1 LALSKNW
8 LSSRNFS
15 NIVDNRLSRSY
26 WPVFLLFSVVAMEKA
41 GVIWQV
47 SQPLH
52 RTKSQINPH
61 PGILMDNSGPVN
73 SASGKAANSSMA
85 SRKKEPPA
93 VERPVSLKILADY
106 LGLCPAT
113 VSVVLNNVPGRSI
126 PHETRERV
134 RAAARKFNY
143 QPSLLARSLRK
154 QRTFTIGVLVP
165 ELSDGYHTMVM
176 SGIGDHLMQ
185 EGYFYFSAHHRH
197 RADLVEEYPRLFM
210 GRGAEGIIAIDT
222 ALEHELPIPV
232 VAVAGHK
239 KIAGVTNVALDH
251 RRAAELALRH
261 LHQLGH
267 RHIAFMRGQPFSSDS
282 DDRWRSIV
290 AIAREIDIEIRPE
303 LTIQLEKDLSSPELG
318 YPVVQQLLQNKRRFS
333 AIVSFNDIAAI
344 GAIRALRDANL
355 RVPDDISVVGF
366 DDIKAAAYHNPSL
379 TTIRQ
384 PLHDM
389 GQSAAR
395 ILLQRIQGFKEYPK
409 EFAVPP
415 ELIIRESTAP
425 PNARSRRR

>member
-1 LALSKNW
+1 MQPSQ
-8 LSSRNFS
+8 
-15 NIVDNRLSRSY
+15 
-26 WPVFLLFSVVAMEKA
+26 P
-41 GVIWQV
+41 GVI
-47 SQPLH
+47 L
-52 RTKSQINPH
+52 
-61 PGILMDNSGPVN
+61 
-73 SASGKAANSSMA
+73 KAAKGGPEA
-85 SRKKEPPA
+85 SRLGAKSGDSMVQNKKDQK
-93 VERPVSLKILADY
+93 RSDKPVSLKILADY

-113 VSVVLNNVPGRSI
+113 VSLVLNNVPGRSI
-126 PHETRERV
+126 PQETRERV

-154 QRTFTIGVLVP
+154 QRTFTVGVLVP

-197 RADLVEEYPRLFM
+197 KPDLVEEYPRLLM

-222 ALEHELPIPV
+222 ALEHELAVPV

-239 KIAGVTNVALDH
+239 KISGVTNVVLDH
-251 RRAAELALRH
+251 RHAAELALRH

-282 DDRWRSIV
+282 DYRWRSIV
-290 AIAREIDIEIRPE
+290 AVARELNIEIRPE
-303 LTIQLEKDLSSPELG
+303 LTIQLEKDLTSPELG
-318 YPVVQQLLQNKRRFS
+318 YPVVQQLLQLKRRFT
-333 AIVSFNDIAAI
+333 ALVSFNDIAAI

-355 RVPDDISVVGF
+355 SVPDDVSVVGF

-395 ILLQRIQGFKEYPK
+395 ILLQRIQGFKDYPK
-409 EFAVPP
+409 ECAVPP

-425 PNARSRRR
+425 VSGRSR

>member
-1 LALSKNW
+1 MLMQP
-8 LSSRNFS
+8 S
-15 NIVDNRLSRSY
+15 NDEDGKRTGLKTRHYGGENRKPSGDGGESE
-26 WPVFLLFSVVAMEKA
+26 VAARKEKQN
-41 GVIWQV
+41 G
-47 SQPLH
+47 
-52 RTKSQINPH
+52 
-61 PGILMDNSGPVN
+61 G
-73 SASGKAANSSMA
+73 
-85 SRKKEPPA
+85 
-93 VERPVSLKILADY
+93 ERPVSLKILADY

-126 PHETRERV
+126 PAETRERV

-154 QRTFTIGVLVP
+154 QRTFTVGVLVP

-197 RADLVEEYPRLFM
+197 KPDLVEEYPRLFM

-222 ALEHELPIPV
+222 ALEHELPVPV

-239 KIAGVTNVALDH
+239 QIAGVTNVRLDH
-251 RRAAELALRH
+251 KHAAELALRH

-282 DDRWRSIV
+282 NDRWKSIV
-290 AIAREIDIEIRPE
+290 AVAREIGIEIRPE
-303 LTIQLEKDLSSPELG
+303 LTIQLEKDLTSPELG
-318 YPVVQQLLQNKRRFS
+318 YPVIQQLLSHKRRFT
-333 AIVSFNDIAAI
+333 ALVSFNDIAAI

-355 RVPDDISVVGF
+355 SVPEDVSVVGF
-366 DDIKAAAYHNPSL
+366 DDIRAAAYHNPSL

-395 ILLQRIQGFKEYPK
+395 ILLQRIQGFKDYPK
-409 EFAVPP
+409 ECAVPP

-425 PNARSRRR
+425 VSGRSHSR

>member
-1 LALSKNW
+1 MAPRKRDRE
-8 LSSRNFS
+8 SS
-15 NIVDNRLSRSY
+15 D
-26 WPVFLLFSVVAMEKA
+26 
-41 GVIWQV
+41 
-47 SQPLH
+47 
-52 RTKSQINPH
+52 
-61 PGILMDNSGPVN
+61 
-73 SASGKAANSSMA
+73 
-85 SRKKEPPA
+85 
-93 VERPVSLKILADY
+93 RPVSLKILADY

-126 PHETRERV
+126 PQETRERV

-154 QRTFTIGVLVP
+154 RRTFTVGVLVP
-165 ELSDGYHTMVM
+165 ELSDGYHTLVM
-176 SGIGDHLMQ
+176 SGIGDHLMR

-197 RADLVEEYPRLFM
+197 KPDLVDEYPRLLM

-222 ALEHELPIPV
+222 ALLHELPLPV

-239 KIAGVTNVALDH
+239 KIPGVTNVVLDH
-251 RRAAELALRH
+251 HRAAELSLRH
-261 LHQLGH
+261 LYELGH
-267 RHIAFMRGQPFSSDS
+267 RHLAFMRGQPFSSDS

-290 AIAREIDIEIRPE
+290 TVAKELGLEIHPE
-303 LTIQLEKDLSSPELG
+303 LTIQLEKDLTSPELG
-318 YPVVQQLLQNKRRFS
+318 YPVVQQLLQHRMRFT

-355 RVPDDISVVGF
+355 RVPEDVSVIGF
-366 DDIKAAAYHNPSL
+366 DDINVAAYHTPRL

-389 GQSAAR
+389 GEIAAR
-395 ILLQRIQGFKEYPK
+395 ILLQRLQGFKNYPE

-415 ELIIRESTAP
+415 ELIIRETTVPPSTK
-425 PNARSRRR
+425 SRKR